1 MEIMLKDLD
10 SFLLAEEKIV
20 EVFPLEPLQS
30 NEGWYVGSMCQV
42 EITYDDGT
50 TETMMQPYERQSHY
64 MDTKDAALRYLSVI
78 DPGEE

>member
-1 MEIMLKDLD
+1 MEIMFKDLD

-50 TETMMQPYERQSHY
+50 NETMMQPYERQSHY
-64 MDTKDAALRYLSVI
+64 LDTQDAALRYLSVI

>member
-1 MEIMLKDLD
+1 MCK
-10 SFLLAEEKIV
+10 EKIV
-20 EVFPLEPLQS
+20 EVFPLQPLQS

-78 DPGEE
+78 DPGAE

>member
-1 MEIMLKDLD
+1 MEIMFKDLD

-20 EVFPLEPLQS
+20 EVFPLQPLQS
-30 NEGWYVGSMCQV
+30 NAGWYVGSMCQV
-42 EITYDDGT
+42 EITYDEGT
-50 TETMMQPYERQSHY
+50 TETMMQPYERQLHY